1 MGQPPNGAH
10 SGEGVRGKLSNIFWE
25 TAVKEARELI
35 ASSEKSG
42 HEYVGVQRA
51 KAIVEM
57 EVERHQLRWR
67 FQRPPVFTFT
77 WKGDELTIT
86 EGVPDEAS

>member
-1 MGQPPNGAH
+1 M
-10 SGEGVRGKLSNIFWE
+10 SNTYWDIL
-25 TAVKEARELI
+25 VKESRELI
-35 ASSEKSG
+35 ASAERSG

-77 WKGDELTIT
+77 WKGDELIIT
-86 EGVPDEAS
+86 EGDSD